1 MPLGGKKGRRGKRVA
16 SVIRQV
22 VSEALV
28 TGLSD
33 PRMAFPT
40 VTGVELSPDL
50 RFADVRVSILGDEK
64 AQRGCMRAI
73 RHAHGRLQELVGR
86 ALVTRVCP
94 ILRFHADDSVK
105 RSVSLSALIA
115 KARAEDEARRADRIS
130 RGVEPAGEPPEIE
143 ESEPVAEPDE
153 TEDVEDAED
162 DDDDADDDDDET
174 DDEP

>member
-1 MPLGGKKGRRGKRVA
+1 MPIGGQKGRRGKRVA

-28 TGLSD
+28 TGLCD
-33 PRMAFPT
+33 PRMAFLT

-73 RHAHGRLQELVGR
+73 RHAHGRLQDLVAH

-94 ILRFHADDSVK
+94 ILRFHMDESIK

-130 RGVEPAGEPPEIE
+130 RGVEPAGELPEVE
-143 ESEPVAEPDE
+143 EAEPVVEPDDEPDE
-153 TEDVEDAED
+153 DAD
-162 DDDDADDDDDET
+162 DDEDDDADDDDEA
-174 DDEP
+174 DDES